1 MPGGNANSKA
11 HSVKPNQNANDSLDL
26 AADPATNPDELVPEG
41 ADALRAEE
49 TLENET
55 ATQRSENKS

>member
-26 AADPATNPDELVPEG
+26 AADPATNPDELRRYSPCM
-41 ADALRAEE
+41 LSFMSP
-49 TLENET
+49 
-55 ATQRSENKS
+55 QS

>member
-26 AADPATNPDELVPEG
+26 EVGDLA
-41 ADALRAEE
+41 
-49 TLENET
+49 
-55 ATQRSENKS
+55 